1 MDIVLIGL
9 FIIALGC
16 IALLHR
22 TGYIDVINDWGD
34 KEDKNYN
41 PHDIPNSSDCFKDAN
56 IPMSIP
62 GNIFCPDED

>member
-1 MDIVLIGL
+1 MDFILIGL

-41 PHDIPNSSDCFKDAN
+41 PHVSL
-56 IPMSIP
+56 
-62 GNIFCPDED
+62 